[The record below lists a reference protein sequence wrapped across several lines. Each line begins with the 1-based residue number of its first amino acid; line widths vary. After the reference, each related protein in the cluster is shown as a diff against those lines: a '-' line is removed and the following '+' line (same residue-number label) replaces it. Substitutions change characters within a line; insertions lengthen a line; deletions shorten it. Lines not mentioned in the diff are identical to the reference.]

1 MGDMCDGLSCMG
13 ILRPSTSARAD
24 PRASQINKHMR
35 IHACIMYLYVYT
47 ERFTITHT
55 RVDVYTIGTTRTHIK
70 SCPSRPPHTH
80 RVTSNRVF
88 TRAQA
93 CMAHSAIIGIV
104 CCARMHHGGLTSL
117 CTRSSK
123 GRDHR
128 IRPRPVRCKEKP
140 CTLPRWSGVLGSS

>member
-1 MGDMCDGLSCMG
+1 MCDGLSCMG

-47 ERFTITHT
+47 ERLTITHT

-93 CMAHSAIIGIV
+93 CMAHSTSIGSV
-104 CCARMHHGGLTSL
+104 CCARMHHGGLTSFG
-117 CTRSSK
+117 TRSSK
-123 GRDHR
+123 DHVFMF
-128 IRPRPVRCKEKP
+128 RPSSVRHTGVP
-140 CTLPRWSGVLGSS
+140 PTLPRCWKVVLASS

>member
-1 MGDMCDGLSCMG
+1 MCDGLSYMG

-24 PRASQINKHMR
+24 PRASQINKHTR

-47 ERFTITHT
+47 ERLTITHT

-70 SCPSRPPHTH
+70 SCPSRPPPTHTH

-93 CMAHSAIIGIV
+93 CMAHSTSIGSV
-104 CCARMHHGGLTSL
+104 CCARMHHGGHTWVG
-117 CTRSSK
+117 CRSSRC
-123 GRDHR
+123 RDHR
-128 IRPRPVRCKEKP
+128 IRPPSVRCTEVP
-140 CTLPRWSGVLGSS
+140 PTPPRWKVVLASS

>member
-1 MGDMCDGLSCMG
+1 MYYCLGDTSDGLSCMG
-13 ILRPSTSARAD
+13 VLRPSTSARAD

-47 ERFTITHT
+47 ERLTITHT

-70 SCPSRPPHTH
+70 SCPSRPPPHTH

-104 CCARMHHGGLTSL
+104 CCARMHHGGLTSFG
-117 CTRSSK
+117 TRCSTYR
-123 GRDHR
+123 GHR
-128 IRPRPVRCKEKP
+128 IRPRAVRFM
-140 CTLPRWSGVLGSS
+140 

>member
-1 MGDMCDGLSCMG
+1 MCDGLSYMG
-13 ILRPSTSARAD
+13 ILRASTSARAD

-47 ERFTITHT
+47 ERLTITHT

-70 SCPSRPPHTH
+70 SCPSRPPPHTH

-93 CMAHSAIIGIV
+93 CMAHTTSIGSV
-104 CCARMHHGGLTSL
+104 CCARMHHGALTSFG
-117 CTRSSK
+117 TRSSRF
-123 GRDHR
+123 RDHR
-128 IRPRPVRCKEKP
+128 IRPPAVRLTEVP
-140 CTLPRWSGVLGSS
+140 PTLPPWSGFLVSF

>member
-1 MGDMCDGLSCMG
+1 MSCMG

-35 IHACIMYLYVYT
+35 IHACIMYLHVYT

-70 SCPSRPPHTH
+70 SCPSRRPTHTH

-88 TRAQA
+88 TRAQT
-93 CMAHSAIIGIV
+93 CMAHSTSIGSV
-104 CCARMHHGGLTSL
+104 CCARMHHDGHTSFG
-117 CTRSSK
+117 TRWSTYR
-123 GRDHR
+123 GHR
-128 IRPRPVRCKEKP
+128 IRPRAVRFTEVP
-140 CTLPRWSGVLGSS
+140 PTLLRWIVVLGSS